1 MSILLLDLSGTVR
14 DCVDASLESQG
25 FGPVYAART
34 VKEITDE
41 LAGAAAVILDREQD
55 SDSRACR
62 RIRAANPRVPLIV
75 LFDEKSAEH
84 LEAALEA
91 GATDCISKPLNPLE
105 LCARLRLAANR
116 RRDRDQE
123 SAIASE
129 PSTQL
134 TGEQSFAE
142 NLDRAWRRDQRS
154 QMPLSLLVINV
165 DNLASYNRQCGRAAG
180 DQCLRRIDAALR
192 ETVYRPDDVVANRG
206 GGEFV
211 VLLPATDCDG
221 AVVVAERLRA
231 KVVALAIPYSGSSGF
246 QQITISLGIATANPS
261 AEPSPEDLIA
271 AAERALSKAKLEGRN
286 RLVVA
291 QNIAFSAP
299 A

>member
-1 MSILLLDLSGTVR
+1 MSVLLLDLSGTVR
-14 DCVDASLESQG
+14 DCVDVSLAPQDL
-25 FGPVYAART
+25 GPIRVARAF
-34 VKEITDE
+34 KDITRE
-41 LAGAAAVILDREQD
+41 LAGAAAVLLDLEQD
-55 SDSRACR
+55 SNLQACR
-62 RIRAANPRVPLIV
+62 QVRAANPLVPLIV

-84 LEAALEA
+84 LEAALQA
-91 GATDCISKPLNPLE
+91 GATDCISKPVNPLE
-105 LCARLRLAANR
+105 FCARLRLAANR

-129 PSTQL
+129 PSTQP

-142 NLDRAWRRDQRS
+142 GLRRAWRRDQRS

-180 DQCLRRIDAALR
+180 DLCLRRIAAALR

-211 VLLPATDCDG
+211 VLLPATDSAG
-221 AVVVAERLRA
+221 AAVVAERLRA
-231 KVVALAIPYSGSSGF
+231 KVVALAIPYSGSPGF
-246 QQITISLGIATANPS
+246 QQVTVSLGIATANPS

-286 RLVVA
+286 CLVVA

>member
-1 MSILLLDLSGTVR
+1 MSVLLLDLSGPVR
-14 DCVDASLESQG
+14 DCVDVSLESQG
-25 FGPVYAART
+25 LGPVYAART
-34 VKEITDE
+34 FREITRE
-41 LAGAAAVILDREQD
+41 LAGAAAVILDLEQD
-55 SDSRACR
+55 SDLQACR
-62 RIRAANPRVPLIV
+62 QIRAANPRVPLIV
-75 LFDEKSAEH
+75 LFDKQSAEH

-91 GATDCISKPLNPLE
+91 GATDCISKPVNPLE
-105 LCARLRLAANR
+105 FCARLRLAANR

-142 NLDRAWRRDQRS
+142 KLDRAWRRDQRS

-165 DNLASYNRQCGRAAG
+165 DNLASYNRQCSRVGG
-180 DQCLRRIDAALR
+180 DQCLRRIAAALR

-211 VLLPATDCDG
+211 VLLPATG
-221 AVVVAERLRA
+221 AAGAAVVAERLRA
-231 KVVALAIPYSGSSGF
+231 KVVALAIPFASSSGL
-246 QQITISLGIATANPS
+246 QQITISLGVATANPS

-286 RLVVA
+286 CLVVA